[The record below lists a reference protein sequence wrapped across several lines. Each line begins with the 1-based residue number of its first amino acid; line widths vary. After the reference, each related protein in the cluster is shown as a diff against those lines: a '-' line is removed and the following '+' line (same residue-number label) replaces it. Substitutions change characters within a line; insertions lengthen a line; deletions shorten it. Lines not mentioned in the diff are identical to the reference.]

1 MNPAIWPFFGKSV
14 WCAYPPACTGSKALL
29 PMTKRAR
36 LSAVVLAL
44 LVAAA
49 GVDTASAKGDV
60 ERGRRLA
67 RECFACHGSDG
78 YSPSPINPKIGGQ
91 HERYLYLALKKYRDG
106 GRTHSLM
113 VEALDDHDTSGK
125 TLAAVDSELSYPW
138 DMFWQRRPRL
148 GTRASCPRWRT
159 GCPPSQ
165 GVLPGLFL
173 GRQLFRV
180 EGVVQ

>member
-1 MNPAIWPFFGKSV
+1 
-14 WCAYPPACTGSKALL
+14 
-29 PMTKRAR
+29 MTKRAR

-91 HERYLYLALKKYRDG
+91 HERYLYLALKEYRDG

-138 DMFWQRRPRL
+138 DMF
-148 GTRASCPRWRT
+148 
-159 GCPPSQ
+159 
-165 GVLPGLFL
+165 
-173 GRQLFRV
+173 
-180 EGVVQ
+180 